1 MMKRRKNKVMRL
13 LIRWVVIALSL
24 WVAVL
29 IVPGLNHEGSIWT
42 LFLVAAIFGLINAIL
57 RPIVLVLSCPLVMLT
72 LGLFVLVVN
81 WAMLSLTIWISSD
94 VFNLGFTS
102 DGFWATFFGAIVIS
116 IVSGVL
122 NIFLK
127 DNDEKG

>member
-1 MMKRRKNKVMRL
+1 MRL
-13 LIRWVVIALSL
+13 LIRWVVIAVSL

-42 LFLVAAIFGLINAIL
+42 LFLAAAIFGLINAIL
-57 RPIVLVLSCPLVMLT
+57 RPIVLLLSCPLVVLT
-72 LGLFVLVVN
+72 LGLFVLIVN

-102 DGFWATFFGAIVIS
+102 DSFWATFFGAIVIS
-116 IVSGVL
+116 VVSGIL

-127 DNDEKG
+127 DNNEKDGVIIKK